1 MNADERRSHRLNQLL
16 QIYLRQRD
24 EQALYRRAKN
34 LGVTDSTAKDYLR
47 TVIIRAKTI
56 KKIN

>member
-34 LGVTDSTAKDYLR
+34 LGVSDSTAKDYLR
-47 TVIIRAKTI
+47 TVITRARTL
-56 KKIN
+56 KKLN

>member
-24 EQALYRRAKN
+24 EKALYWRAKN
-34 LGVTDSTAKDYLR
+34 LGVSDSTAKDYLR
-47 TVIIRAKTI
+47 TVITRAKMLKT
-56 KKIN
+56 

>member
-16 QIYLRQRD
+16 HIYLRHRD
-24 EQALYRRAKN
+24 EKVLYRRAKN
-34 LGVTDSTAKDYLR
+34 LGVSDSTAKDYLR

>member
-24 EQALYRRAKN
+24 ERVLYQSAKN
-34 LGVTDSTAKDYLR
+34 LGVSDSTAKDYLR
-47 TVIIRAKTI
+47 TVIIRAKTL
-56 KKIN
+56 K